1 MAQDGGGPPP
11 LLPVKSNWC
20 PGFSVCPILFAAP
33 FQFMYFCAKHIEKVW
48 KCLGFASKK
57 HQLPK
62 DIDTTEPTQPIGSG
76 EAVAPLLLATV
87 PDTWAKPDQWFGSE
101 DLGKYLAADLRDVLV
116 F

>member
-1 MAQDGGGPPP
+1 
-11 LLPVKSNWC
+11 
-20 PGFSVCPILFAAP
+20 
-33 FQFMYFCAKHIEKVW
+33 MYCWAKHIEKLRA
-48 KCLGFASKK
+48 CLAFASKK
-57 HQLPK
+57 HQLPE
-62 DIDTTEPTQPIGSG
+62 DIDPAEPTQPIGSG